1 MFRLAAG
8 LTLVL
13 TLAACSG
20 GGEAVDMNGEQN
32 GDQEADGT
40 AGGTGGS
47 DGDADAPAAGGTLV
61 AAIAG
66 EPDQLDP
73 HVTTA
78 YFSFQV
84 LENVYDTLVEPDVN
98 LEMQPALAES
108 WETSD
113 DQLTWTFHLREGVTW
128 HDGSDFTA
136 DDVVYSY
143 NRIMEE
149 ELSPSW
155 RFSSVE
161 SVTAV
166 DESTVEIKV
175 GSPSPNLLANIGGYK
190 GVAIVQQENVES
202 GDVTTAPVGTGPFSV
217 SDYTPGSSITLE
229 TNADYYGGA
238 PQIGGVEFRFISEPT
253 TALASL
259 QSGDVQWTDNVPPQ
273 QVASLPGTEGIELG
287 QVGSNDYWY
296 LALNQAHEPF
306 DQVEVRQAIAFAIDR
321 EGITEAT
328 MFGNAT
334 VNQTAIPESSS
345 WFTPYDKYSYDPAQA
360 TSLLESAGVDPAS
373 IPMEIMVSTDYPET
387 VQAAQII
394 SSQLS
399 DIGINSEIKSLDFGA
414 WLDEQGQGNFDM
426 LMMGWLGNIDPD
438 DFYYSQHHTD
448 GANNYQGYSNPDVDA
463 LLEQGRVETD
473 EAARKDIYDQ
483 VATQIADDASYI
495 YLYNPDVVQAWSS
508 DVQGYE
514 VMPNRAIRFR
524 DVTLG

>member
-1 MFRLAAG
+1 MSRPTIFRLAAG
-8 LTLVL
+8 ATLAL

-20 GGEAVDMNGEQN
+20 GGEAVDMNGDQG
-32 GDQEADGT
+32 GDST
-40 AGGTGGS
+40 AGTGGAAAP
-47 DGDADAPAAGGTLV
+47 GDDALV

-84 LENVYDTLVEPDVN
+84 LENVYDTLVEPDAN

-108 WETSD
+108 WETSE

-136 DDVVYSY
+136 DDVAYSY
-143 NRIMEE
+143 NRIMDE

-155 RFSSVE
+155 RFSTVE
-161 SVTAV
+161 SVTAT
-166 DESTVEIKV
+166 DEHTVEIAV
-175 GSPSPNLLANIGGYK
+175 TSPSPNLLANIGGYK
-190 GVAIVQQENVES
+190 GVSIVQQENVES
-202 GDVTTAPVGTGPFSV
+202 GDITTAPVGTGPFELT
-217 SDYTPGSSITLE
+217 DYTSGSGITLAA
-229 TNADYYGGA
+229 NPDYYGGA
-238 PQIGGVEFRFISEPT
+238 PEISGVEFRFITEPT

-259 QSGDVQWTDNVPPQ
+259 QSGDIQWTDNIPPQ
-273 QVASLPGTEGIELG
+273 QVASLEGANGLELG

-296 LALNQAHEPF
+296 LALNEANPPF
-306 DQVEVRQAIAFAIDR
+306 DQVEVRQAISYAVDR

-334 VNQTAIPESSS
+334 VNQTAIPESSN
-345 WFTPYDKYSYDPAQA
+345 WFTPYDTYSYDPDQA
-360 TSLLESAGVDPAS
+360 TTLLEEAGVDPAS
-373 IPMEIMVSTDYPET
+373 ISMEIMVSTDYPET

-394 SSQLS
+394 SSQLA
-399 DIGINSEIKSLDFGA
+399 DIGITSEIKSLDFGS
-414 WLDEQGQGNFDM
+414 WLDEQGQGNYDM

-448 GANNYQGYSNPDVDA
+448 GANNYQGYSNPEVDE
-463 LLEQGRVETD
+463 LLEQGRTETD
-473 EAARKDIYDQ
+473 EAARQEIYDQ
-483 VATQIADDASYI
+483 VATTVADEASYI

-524 DVTLG
+524 DVSVN